1 MKTLLPSLT
10 KIHGTRSHKVSN
22 KDNIKTQIYDSL
34 LDCICKKTDTARG
47 FVNVPRSNRGFPW
60 TANRVRWP
68 NDVDRYKDFW
78 DSIFNN
84 IVVSPR
90 GTTTDNYSCYL
101 NEAPGQ
107 IIKELYGFLRPEIYT
122 ETLYPMP
129 VIIDNLAN
137 LINTYTPG
145 KIRKN
150 ERTIGDYNYNVR
162 DLSQPQQESLLT
174 RLLSIF
180 Y

>member
-1 MKTLLPSLT
+1 M
-10 KIHGTRSHKVSN
+10 N
-22 KDNIKTQIYDSL
+22 
-34 LDCICKKTDTARG
+34 
-47 FVNVPRSNRGFPW
+47 
-60 TANRVRWP
+60 
-68 NDVDRYKDFW
+68 
-78 DSIFNN
+78 
-84 IVVSPR
+84 
-90 GTTTDNYSCYL
+90 NYSCFL

-107 IIKELYGFLRPEIYT
+107 IIKEQYGFLRPEIYT

-150 ERTIGDYNYNVR
+150 ERADGDYNYNVR